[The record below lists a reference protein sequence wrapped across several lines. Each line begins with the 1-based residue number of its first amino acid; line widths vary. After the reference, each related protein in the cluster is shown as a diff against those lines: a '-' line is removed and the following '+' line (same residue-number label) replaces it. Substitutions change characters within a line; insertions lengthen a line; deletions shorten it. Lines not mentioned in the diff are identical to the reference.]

1 MPIPLSGA
9 DPAVW
14 PSPQPLSQGERGLC
28 LTLAPWERVVLSLS
42 KGRVRERTDGPE
54 GIINT
59 MRLSRLEREGTAR
72 GRRHNEH

>member
-14 PSPQPLSQGERGLC
+14 PSPQPLSQGERGFC
-28 LTLAPWERVVLSLS
+28 LTLALWERVAE
-42 KGRVRERTDGPE
+42 GRVRERTDGPE
-54 GIINT
+54 GTINT
-59 MRLSRLEREGTAR
+59 MRISRLEREGTAR